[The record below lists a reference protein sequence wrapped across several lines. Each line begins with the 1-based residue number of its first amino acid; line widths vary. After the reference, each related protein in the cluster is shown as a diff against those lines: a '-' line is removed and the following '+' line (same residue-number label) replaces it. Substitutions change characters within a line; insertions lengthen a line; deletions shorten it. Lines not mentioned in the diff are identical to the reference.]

1 MSLRSYR
8 GMRAIT
14 LLTFVAFALSACD
27 AGLKSEAD
35 LRQQF
40 FQSKEPILHILQM
53 QRHDAKVIRIAP
65 SFTRLEN
72 NWNWPRKDIGF
83 NEERWNYYRELFRN
97 AGIADGIQNED
108 GYIFYFVSSVGL
120 AVSGTSRGF
129 VFTPTPPENV
139 VKSFEECP
147 AGKHPCYVPLDGPWY
162 LFTWST

>member
-1 MSLRSYR
+1 MSVRSYK
-8 GMRAIT
+8 GIKAIT

-40 FQSKEPILHILQM
+40 FQNKEPLFQILQM

-72 NWNWPRKDIGF
+72 NWNWPRKDIGLS
-83 NEERWNYYRELFRN
+83 EERWNSYRELFGK
-97 AGIADGIQNED
+97 AGIADGIQNDD
-108 GYIFYFVSSVGL
+108 GCLFYFVSSVGL

-129 VFTPTPPENV
+129 VFTQKPLENV
-139 VKSFEECP
+139 VKNFDECP
-147 AGKHPCYVPLDGPWY
+147 AGKDPCYVPLDGPWY